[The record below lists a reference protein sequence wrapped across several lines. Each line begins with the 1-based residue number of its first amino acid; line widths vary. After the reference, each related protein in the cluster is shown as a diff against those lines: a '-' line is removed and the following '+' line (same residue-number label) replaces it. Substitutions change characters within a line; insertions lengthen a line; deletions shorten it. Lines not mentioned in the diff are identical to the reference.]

1 MFTSIE
7 NNEFPRCFK
16 VGLNVKVV
24 VVNSNP
30 LGDKLTNKKAIKLI
44 CSDLAFCYVLHKL
57 YRTRNRRLR
66 NVLGVG
72 SQKL

>member
-1 MFTSIE
+1 VLTSIE

-44 CSDLAFCYVLHKL
+44 FLDLAFLCFAQIVSDEK
-57 YRTRNRRLR
+57 
-66 NVLGVG
+66 
-72 SQKL
+72 